1 MKSRTVLAGDS
12 QNVLLQLD
20 LMPLLLL
27 ISGMK
32 VIGKTRENDKNNLK
46 LTNDS
51 NKELYELEACSLG
64 KDLAKVG
71 SVILV

>member
-1 MKSRTVLAGDS
+1 MKSAGDS
-12 QNVLLQLD
+12 QNVLLELD

-32 VIGKTRENDKNNLK
+32 VIGKIRENDKNNLK

-51 NKELYELEACSLG
+51 VMKNYMS
-64 KDLAKVG
+64 
-71 SVILV
+71 

>member
-1 MKSRTVLAGDS
+1 MKISLNSVDEIRTVSAGDS
-12 QNVLLQLD
+12 QNVLLELD

-32 VIGKTRENDKNNLK
+32 VIGKIRENDKNNLK

-51 NKELYELEACSLG
+51 VMKNYMS
-64 KDLAKVG
+64 
-71 SVILV
+71 